1 MATETRRQA
10 CKASKNISARLCG
23 TREKLSVTRR
33 QSLHHHTFQAMR
45 FVQVEPAATAA
56 ARLKIVKTPKSR
68 EAGIS
73 IDQARP
79 TVNQHGLRHRVS
91 AKSTLSPARLHAGL
105 QNLGKPPVT
114 RQVSYR
120 LSPTTTSRLISN
132 PALLRSDLGQP
143 SRTSAAVSWTSK
155 IQLAERSASANCWA

>member
-10 CKASKNISARLCG
+10 WKASKNISARLCG

-45 FVQVEPAATAA
+45 FVQVEPAAAA

-132 PALLRSDLGQP
+132 PALLRRDLWQP
-143 SRTSAAVSWTSK
+143 SRTSAAVSWRSK
-155 IQLAERSASANCWA
+155 IQLAERSSSANCWA